1 MQQLCRGIYGKALES
16 RLLLLASNDQM
27 LKRVAFLVIGWM
39 FLVLGAAGLVLPVLP
54 GVLFL
59 VIGLSF
65 LSLEYEWARRWVTR
79 LLRRFPAADRKIQG
93 MLAKVVKPTSA

>member
-1 MQQLCRGIYGKALES
+1 MF
-16 RLLLLASNDQM
+16 
-27 LKRVAFLVIGWM
+27 KRIAFLVAGWM

-65 LSLEYEWARRWVTR
+65 LSLEYEWARRLASR
-79 LLRRFPAADRKIQG
+79 MLRHFPAADRKLQS